1 VRDDNGVERTT
12 DTTPDEHVPAG
23 APEGEPTSAQ
33 LDTADEAADEGAAPG
48 DQSLEQQLQE
58 AQKLAAEYLDG
69 WQRARAEL
77 DNYRKRIERE
87 RTQLEAAILAK
98 LIEGQL
104 TVMDDFDRAME
115 NLPEDIAEHEWT
127 NGIKL
132 IHQKSVTQLQE
143 LGLEEVETE
152 GVEFDPNLHEAVT
165 HEESETHES
174 GTIIG
179 VLRKGYKLN
188 GRVIRPALVR
198 VAS

>member
-1 VRDDNGVERTT
+1 MRDENGVERTT

-33 LDTADEAADEGAAPG
+33 LDV
-48 DQSLEQQLQE
+48 
-58 AQKLAAEYLDG
+58 DG

-77 DNYRKRIERE
+77 DNYRKRTERE
-87 RTQLEAAILAK
+87 RGQLEAAILAK

-104 TVMDDFDRAME
+104 TVLDDFDRAME

-132 IHQKSVTQLQE
+132 IHQKSLAQLQE

-165 HEESETHES
+165 HEQSEAHES

-179 VLRKGYKLN
+179 VLRKGYKLD